1 MYCPRCGAQNQADN
15 RFCVS
20 CGSELSSPSPQS
32 PISPRERIR
41 RLLGTTPKAR
51 MLSAATAVALV
62 VAIAAFVA
70 LKPSE
75 GDATPEDAFTR
86 AADRLCVEEKG
97 RVATLEKQVLQ
108 QGAGNIS
115 AFASALVTVLTQWR
129 FGIQDLPATTAD
141 LEASGPLDSALL
153 DVLIRAG
160 ALARVARTGS
170 QAEIAKEAQLVDEAS
185 VEVDR
190 QIEQLGLDRCSAV
203 EA

>member
-1 MYCPRCGAQNQADN
+1 MHCPRCGAQNQTDN

-20 CGSELSSPSPQS
+20 CGSELSSASPQRPVS
-32 PISPRERIR
+32 TRERIL

-51 MLSAATAVALV
+51 MLSAATVLALL

-86 AADRLCVEEKG
+86 SADRLCVEEKG
-97 RVATLEKQVLQ
+97 RVATLERQVLQ

-115 AFASALVTVLTQWR
+115 AFASALVTVLTEWR
-129 FGIQDLPATTAD
+129 FGIQDLPATAVD
-141 LEASGPLDSALL
+141 LEASRALDSALL

-160 ALARVARTGS
+160 ALARVARTGP
-170 QAEIAKEAQLVDEAS
+170 QAEIAREAQLVDDAS
-185 VEVDR
+185 VGVDR
-190 QIEQLGLDRCSAV
+190 QIEQLGLDRCSEV

>member
-20 CGSELSSPSPQS
+20 CGSELSSASPKT
-32 PISPRERIR
+32 PVPRRERLR

-51 MLSAATAVALV
+51 MLSAATALALL

-97 RVATLEKQVLQ
+97 RVATLERQVLQ
-108 QGAGNIS
+108 RGAGNVT
-115 AFASALVTVLTQWR
+115 AFASALVTVLTEWR
-129 FGIQDLPATTAD
+129 FGVQDLPATTVD
-141 LEASGPLDSALL
+141 LEAAGPLDSALL

-160 ALARVARTGS
+160 ALARVARAGS
-170 QAEIAKEAQLVDEAS
+170 QAEIAREAQRVDEAS
-185 VEVDR
+185 IEVDR
-190 QIEQLGLDRCSAV
+190 QIEQLGLDRCSEV

>member
-1 MYCPRCGAQNQADN
+1 MHCPRCGAQNQAGN

-20 CGSELSSPSPQS
+20 CGSELSSVSPQGPVS
-32 PISPRERIR
+32 ARERIG

-51 MLSAATAVALV
+51 MLSAATALALL

-75 GDATPEDAFTR
+75 ADSTLEDAFTR

-97 RVATLEKQVLQ
+97 RVATLERQVLQ
-108 QGAGNIS
+108 QGAGNVS
-115 AFASALVTVLTQWR
+115 AFASALVTVLTEWR
-129 FGIQDLPATTAD
+129 FGTEDLPATAID
-141 LEASGPLDSALL
+141 VEASRALDAALL
-153 DVLIRAG
+153 DVVIRAG

-170 QAEIAKEAQLVDEAS
+170 QAEIAKEAQRVDEAS

-190 QIEQLGLDRCSAV
+190 QIEQLGLDRCSEV